1 MEASWTIKYRPN
13 TLSDIVNNREAVKK
27 FVDWLKAWS
36 RKPPKKRAALLY
48 GPPGVGKTVCVE
60 AASKDLGYE
69 LIETNASDYRTAD
82 VIERVAGL
90 ASQYRPFFGK
100 GRIVLLDEVD
110 GLHGTVDKG
119 GVKAIISIVKKT
131 RCPIVFTANDP
142 YDKRFSSLRK
152 ICQLIQ
158 FKKLTIKDVTSLLK
172 KICLREG
179 IEADEEALRLIAE
192 RSTGDL
198 RSAVNDLQALAQ
210 GKKRLRYE
218 DVAWLASRDR
228 KEEIFQVLNLIF
240 NSKTC
245 EEAKRA
251 IDRSAVDMD
260 MLFEWVY
267 ENIPYQ
273 MRTPEELVKA
283 MDAIALADVYRA
295 RIRKTGNWKF
305 LRYVIDFMTA
315 GIATAK
321 NKLLRRPWA
330 PFKYPGR
337 IRSLAI
343 TRSNRQ
349 MRAKISMKVKAKCHV
364 SSAVAERDF
373 LPFLKIIFQSDKETA
388 SRIAEWLGLEEEEV
402 NYLSEGGS

>member
-1 MEASWTIKYRPN
+1 M
-13 TLSDIVNNREAVKK
+13 LLHVLHLK
-27 FVDWLKAWS
+27 FLKM
-36 RKPPKKRAALLY
+36 
-48 GPPGVGKTVCVE
+48 
-60 AASKDLGYE
+60 
-69 LIETNASDYRTAD
+69 
-82 VIERVAGL
+82 
-90 ASQYRPFFGK
+90 
-100 GRIVLLDEVD
+100 
-110 GLHGTVDKG
+110 
-119 GVKAIISIVKKT
+119 
-131 RCPIVFTANDP
+131 
-142 YDKRFSSLRK
+142 
-152 ICQLIQ
+152 
-158 FKKLTIKDVTSLLK
+158 LK

-305 LRYVIDFMTA
+305 LRYVI
-315 GIATAK
+315 GGLGLPSNIRGEYVLWRSLGVTAK
-321 NKLLRRPWA
+321 
-330 PFKYPGR
+330 
-337 IRSLAI
+337 
-343 TRSNRQ
+343 
-349 MRAKISMKVKAKCHV
+349 
-364 SSAVAERDF
+364 
-373 LPFLKIIFQSDKETA
+373 
-388 SRIAEWLGLEEEEV
+388 
-402 NYLSEGGS
+402 